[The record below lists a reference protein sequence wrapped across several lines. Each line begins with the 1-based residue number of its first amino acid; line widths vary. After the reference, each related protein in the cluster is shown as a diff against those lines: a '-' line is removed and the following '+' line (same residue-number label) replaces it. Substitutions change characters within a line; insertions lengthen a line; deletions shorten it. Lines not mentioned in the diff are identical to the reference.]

1 MLYLMIWMLM
11 MGKHLDVT
19 MVRRRE
25 SKFDYKPMNIGTFP
39 IFYFYNAPKYAP
51 TILMDGDQ
59 RR

>member
-1 MLYLMIWMLM
+1 MILMLM